1 MTVMPN
7 QSAAAAR
14 GEIARLRELST
25 YSPPGHSGT
34 RNRRLVGP
42 GFNGRF
48 ELVHGTLEP
57 GGVAARH
64 KHEVE
69 AQVVYVLAG
78 RARVSLGA
86 AAPEE
91 CGPETVIRI
100 PPGVEHEVV
109 SLGPEALE
117 LLIVY
122 SPPLGVGR

>member
-1 MTVMPN
+1 
-7 QSAAAAR
+7 
-14 GEIARLRELST
+14 
-25 YSPPGHSGT
+25 
-34 RNRRLVGP
+34 VGP

-48 ELVHGTLEP
+48 ELVHGTLAP

-86 AAPEE
+86 AAQED

-122 SPPLGVGR
+122 SPPLGAAR